1 MVRRFLRLPAVM
13 AATGYSRSTV
23 YEKVKAGKLPPPVR
37 LDPAGKA
44 VGWWEDEIEAVQDRA
59 VPASKRLFAS
69 EKTEAA

>member
-23 YEKVKAGKLPPPVR
+23 YEKVKTGKLPAPVK
-37 LDPAGKA
+37 LDPTGKA
-44 VGWWEDEIEAVQDRA
+44 VGWWEDEIEAVQNRA
-59 VPASKRLFAS
+59 VAASKRLFTT